1 MKRRVYYYDTDCS
14 GAVYHANYLKYLEEA
29 RSEYLEA
36 RGFTVKGLLDSGVGF
51 AVRRQ
56 EMEYKLPAL
65 FGDTL
70 EIETLVKE
78 HTPYRIV
85 FSYALR
91 NQEGRLVAR
100 AETDLVCVG
109 RDLKLIEIPERLKAA
124 LSPGAAGAEPF
135 GPGRR

>member
-1 MKRRVYYYDTDCS
+1 MMKRRIYYYDTDHS

-36 RGFTVKGLLDSGVGF
+36 RGFSVKGLLEAGVGF

-70 EIETLVKE
+70 EIGTRVRE

-85 FSYALR
+85 FSYTLH
-91 NQEGRLVAR
+91 NQEGRLVAKG
-100 AETDLVCVG
+100 ETDLVCVG
-109 RDLKLIEIPERLKAA
+109 RDLKLLEIPEKLKAA
-124 LSPGAAGAEPF
+124 LAAEAAGAK
-135 GPGRR
+135 

>member
-1 MKRRVYYYDTDCS
+1 MKRRVYYYDTDTS

-36 RGFTVKGLLDSGVGF
+36 RGLTVKGLLEKGIGF

-56 EMEYKLPAL
+56 EMEYKFPAL
-65 FGDTL
+65 YGDTL
-70 EIETLVKE
+70 DVAVRVRE

-85 FSYALR
+85 FAYEIK
-91 NQEGRLVAR
+91 NQDGRLIAK

-109 RDLKLIEIPERLKAA
+109 RDLKLLELPPEIKAA
-124 LSPGAAGAEPF
+124 LASG
-135 GPGRR
+135 